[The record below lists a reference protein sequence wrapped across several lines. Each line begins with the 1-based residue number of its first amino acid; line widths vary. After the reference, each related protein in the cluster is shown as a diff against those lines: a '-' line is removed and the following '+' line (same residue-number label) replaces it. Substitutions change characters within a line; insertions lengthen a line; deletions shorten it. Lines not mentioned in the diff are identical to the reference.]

1 MKIYE
6 VESKDVELCKVF
18 FKLWL
23 DSYVCSLS
31 YADQIFKILNMAEYL
46 FQVFVS
52 CIRAFQTFGQAFEVL
67 R

>member
-1 MKIYE
+1 MKTKMLSS
-6 VESKDVELCKVF
+6 VKFF